1 MGYFWVVLVSSV
13 LKSSRLL
20 SVSNYAEDYTAAFQ
34 RKAEEVWYPDKGRI
48 L

>member
-1 MGYFWVVLVSSV
+1 MGYFWKVLVSSV

-20 SVSNYAEDYTAAFQ
+20 SVRNYAEDYTATFQ
-34 RKAEEVWYPDKGRI
+34 WEAEEVWYPVKGRI